1 MISAVGWGA
10 FGNKVFILDP
20 AVAEKSRWKRKER
33 TDATWGRWRTPE
45 EESGARILTV
55 SASLCRFPGWLKVSW
70 GAPAF
75 QADTRL
81 RLPFFP

>member
-1 MISAVGWGA
+1 MEAEGTDGRHMGTAENARRGEWGTDTDGERIS
-10 FGNKVFILDP
+10 LP
-20 AVAEKSRWKRKER
+20 LSRM
-33 TDATWGRWRTPE
+33 AQ
-45 EESGARILTV
+45 
-55 SASLCRFPGWLKVSW
+55 VSW

>member
-1 MISAVGWGA
+1 MSGGGSGKNGA
-10 FGNKVFILDP
+10 DANILNGENARRD
-20 AVAEKSRWKRKER
+20 EW
-33 TDATWGRWRTPE
+33 
-45 EESGARILTV
+45 ARILTASV
-55 SASLCRFPGWLKVSW
+55 SLCRFPGWLKVSW